1 MSTYHHPEDLGP
13 DQDQRDIAI
22 PGRRFFVYVLDT
34 DSGHYV
40 GHTARLNARMR
51 EHRGGEVASTAGTNP
66 MLAWQSGPMARRGD
80 AARFEAALKSW
91 LDSGSSMFEET
102 TRLRPKKFLGLTPV
116 LQSGTVR
123 GVPSCAG
130 RRFKLGADHRLRP
143 TTAIGWLMFVAG
155 IFGSLLGLLW
165 AFNFEL
171 GALGVGALKV
181 FGLAGACALGLVL
194 VVNGRVL
201 GRWPRLDGW
210 LKPRTRARSARP
222 GIRIPWPTARRT
234 HPPVLSQGRPGPA
247 TIELS
252 VMLRACRC
260 STTLVILVWRTCST
274 RLARRFVGLR
284 LSGPLDDPELPPSAG
299 RARVGTGLFEEINR
313 HLESQGLRLQE
324 GTIVDANH

>member
-1 MSTYHHPEDLGP
+1 MSTYYHPEDLGP

-123 GVPSCAG
+123 GVPSGAG

-201 GRWPRLDGW
+201 GRWPRLHGW
-210 LKPRTRARSARP
+210 LKAFIRRPTITGTIAGATVGLLWTFGFDLGALGLGIFKVAGLAAACALGVAYVMVYLSSERNPTRRRTRRS
-222 GIRIPWPTARRT
+222 RRR
-234 HPPVLSQGRPGPA
+234 SR
-247 TIELS
+247 S
-252 VMLRACRC
+252 
-260 STTLVILVWRTCST
+260 WR
-274 RLARRFVGLR
+274 
-284 LSGPLDDPELPPSAG
+284 
-299 RARVGTGLFEEINR
+299 
-313 HLESQGLRLQE
+313 
-324 GTIVDANH
+324 

>member
-1 MSTYHHPEDLGP
+1 MSTYYHPEDLGP

-123 GVPSCAG
+123 GVPSGAG

-201 GRWPRLDGW
+201 GRWPPSARLAKGVHSEANNYWHHCRGHSWTLMDFW
-210 LKPRTRARSARP
+210 LRPWCARP
-222 GIRIPWPTARRT
+222 GN
-234 HPPVLSQGRPGPA
+234 LQGCWTR
-247 TIELS
+247 
-252 VMLRACRC
+252 CRVC
-260 STTLVILVWRTCST
+260 TWC
-274 RLARRFVGLR
+274 RLCDGVFV
-284 LSGPLDDPELPPSAG
+284 
-299 RARVGTGLFEEINR
+299 
-313 HLESQGLRLQE
+313 
-324 GTIVDANH
+324 